1 MFSLIVRRRTLYLI
15 LVVLSGFAVLASG
28 WLDISGKSTKKE
40 NVKTINTATSGL
52 NEKRNNSDQS
62 GGPIILDI
70 EQNPGIKSNQG
81 ESEFFIEYRLDRER
95 TRGQQVELLREIIN
109 NPASSSQTR
118 QQAQER
124 LLAISNKLAKEIE
137 IEHLIRAR
145 GFKDSTVCLEE
156 NGVTVIVQ
164 AANLSPQDTANIC
177 EVVSWGTG
185 VGEQNIVIIPKS
197 NENKL

>member
-1 MFSLIVRRRTLYLI
+1 MFSLIVRRRTLYFI
-15 LVVLSGFAVLASG
+15 LMVLSGFAVLASG
-28 WLDISGKSTKKE
+28 WLDIPGKSIKGE
-40 NVKTINTATSGL
+40 NVTTINTEAPGL
-52 NEKRNNSDQS
+52 NKTQNNRDQS
-62 GGPIILDI
+62 GEPVILDI
-70 EQNPGIKSNQG
+70 EQNSGKKSNQD

-95 TRGQQVELLREIIN
+95 TRGQQIELLREIIN
-109 NPASSSQTR
+109 NPASSPQAR

-124 LLAISNKLAKEIE
+124 LLAISNKMAKEIE

-164 AANLSPQDTANIC
+164 AANLSTQDTANIC

-185 VGEQNIVIIPKS
+185 VGDQNIIIIPK
-197 NENKL
+197 N